1 MSSAS
6 APRNWA
12 PHAPSSAPWSQDRVS
27 TIVGLDGGLTVD
39 GDDAVGDA
47 ADGEDAGLRQIDD
60 GVEGVDAVPG

>member
-1 MSSAS
+1 VVAGQGQHH
-6 APRNWA
+6 RL
-12 PHAPSSAPWSQDRVS
+12 
-27 TIVGLDGGLTVD
+27 LDGGLTVE